1 MNEDQN
7 NLIIEDE
14 NVICIANS
22 YIMKYYINKL
32 FESLPREVKDELK
45 ITLVSLAE
53 EVGGIITLLFDED
66 GQISFGINH
75 EDEDYL
81 FDEISAGLISKKILL
96 DKKDLFEQ
104 IEVYNKAIKLL
115 REQENSGKWY

>member
-1 MNEDQN
+1 MNGDQN

-22 YIMKYYINKL
+22 YIMKYYINKM
-32 FESLPREVKDELK
+32 FDSLPREVKYELK

-53 EVGGIITLLFDED
+53 EVGGVITLMFDDD
-66 GQISFGINH
+66 GQVSFGINH
-75 EDEDYL
+75 EEEDYL
-81 FDEISAGLISKKILL
+81 FDDISAGLISKKILS

-115 REQENSGKWY
+115 REQEKHDK

>member
-1 MNEDQN
+1 MNEDIN

-22 YIMKYYINKL
+22 YIMKYYINKM

-81 FDEISAGLISKKILL
+81 FDDISAGLISKKILL

-115 REQENSGKWY
+115 REQENSDK

>member
-22 YIMKYYINKL
+22 YIMKYYINRL

-115 REQENSGKWY
+115 REQENSGK

>member
-1 MNEDQN
+1 MNEDLN

-22 YIMKYYINKL
+22 YIMKYYINKM

-45 ITLVSLAE
+45 ITLVGLAE

-81 FDEISAGLISKKILL
+81 FDDISAGLISKKILL

-115 REQENSGKWY
+115 REQENSDK

>member
-115 REQENSGKWY
+115 REQENSGK

>member
-1 MNEDQN
+1 MNSEQN
-7 NLIIEDE
+7 NLVIEDE
-14 NVICIANS
+14 NIICIANS
-22 YIMKYYINKL
+22 YIMKYYINKM

-53 EVGGIITLLFDED
+53 EVGGVITLMFDDD
-66 GQISFGINH
+66 GQVSFGINH

-81 FDEISAGLISKKILL
+81 FDDISAGLISKKILS

-115 REQENSGKWY
+115 REQEKNGK

>member
-1 MNEDQN
+1 MNEDIN

-22 YIMKYYINKL
+22 YIMKYYINKM

-81 FDEISAGLISKKILL
+81 FDDISAGLISKKILL

-115 REQENSGKWY
+115 REQENSDKWY